1 MTEMFRG
8 VIIARS
14 HGEAQI
20 CLDRMHGLLGI
31 QHFDRTWHK
40 DWLVISPRSLNAG
53 RGCNVPNRVLVYDL
67 AEEEISEEVWHA
79 IIPCVIRAE
88 GEALNVDYFRRATQR
103 TDLIKDHV
111 FTVRA
116 RTASVRIT
124 PDLPCAYRDDAGNV
138 CGKRQDQHRGVPL
151 AKGARDMIAEREA
164 FWEQRQ

>member
-8 VIIARS
+8 VIIART

-20 CLDRMHGLLGI
+20 CLDRMHGLLGV
-31 QHFDRTWHK
+31 QNFDRTWHK

-88 GEALNVDYFRRATQR
+88 GEALKVDYFHRATQR
-103 TDLIKDHV
+103 TDLIRSHQ
-111 FTVRA
+111 FTVRKQDGPYYH
-116 RTASVRIT
+116 

-151 AKGARDMIAEREA
+151 AKGAQDMIAEREE
-164 FWEQRQ
+164 FWSRQ